1 MHCHNLSA
9 IHNMLVRHRYTCP
22 LIKWIIWQHNKMCT
36 QITSVD
42 SRYVPCS
49 DAFISLGF
57 LSLFLYLFVPLAPIA
72 AVHIPMPLLPAII
85 NEKAGNLSWSKCVII
100 CWLPDQLL
108 LYRSGSDP
116 SQVDS
121 CTSSLFFFL
130 SKLTLWFSREWQSE
144 WECNW

>member
-9 IHNMLVRHRYTCP
+9 IHNMLVRHWYTCP
-22 LIKWIIWQHNKMCT
+22 LIKWIIWQRNKMCT

-42 SRYVPCS
+42 SRYVLLFRCFYVS
-49 DAFISLGF
+49 GIFVLVFIFIFS
-57 LSLFLYLFVPLAPIA
+57 LAPVA
-72 AVHIPMPLLPAII
+72 AVHISMPLLPAII

-100 CWLPDQLL
+100 CWLPDQLFL
-108 LYRSGSDP
+108 HRNGSDP

-130 SKLTLWFSREWQSE
+130 EVDIVVQPWLTAGAAV
-144 WECNW
+144 